1 MEKQQILEKALDA
14 SKKIGTI
21 LLFCIAVALGYSV
34 CEIYHYTKNKSTQDA
49 KSIDQVSVA
58 INESGELMLIDRKS
72 GEYEIYQDSIGEAIF
87 NLYANKIQSRYETS
101 N

>member
-1 MEKQQILEKALDA
+1 MEKQQVLEKALGA

-34 CEIYHYTKNKSTQDA
+34 CEIYHYTKNKN
-49 KSIDQVSVA
+49 KSIKNVDQVSVA

-87 NLYANKIQSRYETS
+87 NLYANKIQYRYKTP